1 MSELLTTLV
10 KDSKAK
16 IIHHLNK
23 TTGESFITYKVRYF
37 LQRNDNPMIQK
48 AITKVEAGKIAKERG
63 IPLSSVPECHQWS
76 SIAESK

>member
-1 MSELLTTLV
+1 MSKLLVTLV

-37 LQRNDNPMIQK
+37 LQRNDNPMIQE
-48 AITKVEAGKIAKERG
+48 AITKVEASKIAKAQG
-63 IPLSSVPECHQWS
+63 IPLSAVPECHQWS
-76 SIAESK
+76 SITDSK